1 MWSLLL
7 QIAGSTAGLW
17 LADRF
22 VPGVNVLGDWKTF
35 VLIGTVLGA
44 VNFFLRPLLNVLTLP
59 LKILTLG
66 LFGFIVNML
75 LVWLVDI
82 AFTELVITGIV
93 PLFWTTVIIWLV
105 IFALT
110 KWMPDK

>member
-22 VPGVNVLGDWKTF
+22 VPGVNLLGDGKTL
-35 VLIGTVLGA
+35 VIIGAVLGA
-44 VNFFLRPLLNVLTLP
+44 ANFFLKPILNAITLP

-75 LVWLVDI
+75 LVWLVDV
-82 AFTELVITGIV
+82 AFTELIIAGIA

-105 IFALT
+105 SFILQ
-110 KWMPDK
+110 KWMPAR

>member
-7 QIAGSTAGLW
+7 QMAGSAAGLW
-17 LADRF
+17 LAVRL
-22 VPGVNVLGDWKTF
+22 VPGVQVAGDWKTF
-35 VLIGTVLGA
+35 ALIGAILGV
-44 VNFFLRPLLNVLTLP
+44 VNFFLKPLLNALTLP

-66 LFGFIVNML
+66 LFGIIVNML

-82 AFTELVITGIV
+82 AFVELVITGLI
-93 PLFWTTVIIWLV
+93 PLFWTTLLV
-105 IFALT
+105 WFVNFILQ

>member
-7 QIAGSTAGLW
+7 QIAGATAGLW

-22 VPGVNVLGDWKTF
+22 VPGVSLLGDGKTL
-35 VLIGTVLGA
+35 VLIGAVLGA

-66 LFGFIVNML
+66 LFGFIINML

-82 AFTELVITGIV
+82 AFTELIIIGLA
-93 PLFWTTVIIWLV
+93 PLFWTTAIIWLV
-105 IFALT
+105 SFILQ
-110 KWMPDK
+110 KWMPAR